1 MSDTPLLEVRDLKV
15 HFPIRAGL
23 LGRPTG
29 WVRAVDGVSF
39 AIRRGETLALV
50 GESGCGK
57 STTGYAALGMVPA
70 TGGTVR
76 VEGRDLATM
85 TAADRRALARRL
97 QIVFQDPASA
107 LNPRMRVGDSIAEPL
122 VIHGA
127 LGAAQRRARVA
138 ELLDLVGLRPEHA
151 DRMPDAFSGGQRQR
165 LVIARALALEPSL
178 IVCDEAV
185 SALDVSVQSQV
196 LNLLLDLQ
204 QRLGLAYLFI
214 SHDLGVVR
222 HLADRV
228 AVMYLGRIV
237 ETADT
242 DTLFAR
248 PAHPYTRALLSAAPR
263 PEPGPRPARTLLTG
277 DIPSPAAP
285 PPGCRFSTRCPVRR
299 PACAEAE
306 PPLRPLAPGHAV
318 ACPFAEADSPAA

>member
-1 MSDTPLLEVRDLKV
+1 MSDMPLLEVRDLKV

-23 LGRPTG
+23 LGRPKG

-57 STTGYAALGMVPA
+57 STTGYAALGMVPTTA
-70 TGGTVR
+70 GHVL
-76 VEGRDLATM
+76 VEGRDLAAIDATE
-85 TAADRRALARRL
+85 RRALARRM

-122 VIHGA
+122 VIHA
-127 LGAAQRRARVA
+127 TMTAAQRRARVA

-196 LNLLLDLQ
+196 LNLFLDLQ

-248 PAHPYTRALLSAAPR
+248 PAHPYTRALLGAAPR
-263 PEPGPRPARTLLTG
+263 PDPGPRPGRTLLVG

-285 PPGCRFSTRCPVRR
+285 PPGCRFSTRCPLVR
-299 PACAEAE
+299 PACSAAE
-306 PPLRPLAPGHAV
+306 PPLERLSAGHWA
-318 ACPFAEADSPAA
+318 ACPFIGEDAAAS

>member
-1 MSDTPLLEVRDLKV
+1 MSDAPLLEVRDLKV
-15 HFPIRAGL
+15 HFPVRGGL
-23 LGRPTG
+23 FGRPRA

-39 AIRRGETLALV
+39 EIRRGETLALV

-70 TGGTVR
+70 TAGRVL
-76 VEGRDLATM
+76 VEGRDI
-85 TAADRRALARRL
+85 AAMDGAGRRALARRM

-122 VIHGA
+122 VIHGTMS
-127 LGAAQRRARVA
+127 AARRRARVA
-138 ELLDLVGLRPEHA
+138 ELLDLVGLRAEHA

-228 AVMYLGRIV
+228 AVMYLGRIA
-237 ETADT
+237 EMADA
-242 DTLFAR
+242 DSLFER
-248 PAHPYTRALLSAAPR
+248 PGHPYTRALLGAAPR
-263 PEPGPRPARTLLTG
+263 PDPGRRGGRTILTG
-277 DIPSPAAP
+277 DLPSPVAP
-285 PPGCRFSTRCPVRR
+285 PPGCRFSTRCPVVR
-299 PACAEAE
+299 PSCSTAE
-306 PPLRPLAPGHAV
+306 PDLRVIGPGHRAACPYAPG
-318 ACPFAEADSPAA
+318 